1 MQYLEPIRAAQSDAK
16 ELEELY
22 QEARRDHMEEEFS
35 RDVLTLH
42 QETPDNLLYAAW
54 HYRLQPASVAAS
66 TTPLATVE
74 TPTRLVLAAR
84 GTNWV
89 LAIPFGLIAGVIV
102 WWLTGPSFLTGAQ
115 SIDQGLNT
123 ALAIAPIEAFFAVA
137 FLMLTSRK
145 HWMQSLLAVA
155 GMAALYCY
163 VTRFTGIQ
171 KANPDAVAGQYP
183 ILMVLHIPLLACMA
197 VGLSL
202 LGFRRDNPNRF
213 AFLVKSLEVLIT
225 GGIYE
230 AGALVFSGI
239 TMGLFA
245 TLNVNFSEAVMR
257 LLTAGVGGA
266 IPVLAV
272 ATVYD
277 PHLSPY
283 EQRFE
288 EGLGKLIS
296 ILMRLLLPLTLLVL
310 SIYVVF
316 IPFNFQAPFRSR
328 DLLIV
333 YNAMLFAIM
342 GLLVGA
348 TPVRRPDPS
357 SGHARALRWGIL
369 VLVIL
374 ATVVSLYAM
383 SAIVYRT
390 LQGALT
396 PNRLTVIGW
405 NTINIAILIFL
416 VVKLFK
422 SSQERW
428 VEAVHTAIGTGAM
441 AYIAWTTFL
450 ILALPLLFR

>member
-1 MQYLEPIRAAQSDAK
+1 MQYLEPIRSAQSDAK
-16 ELEELY
+16 ALEELY
-22 QEARRDHMEEEFS
+22 QEARRDHMEEEFA
-35 RDVLTLH
+35 RDVLALH
-42 QETPDNLLYAAW
+42 QGSPDNLLYAAW
-54 HYRLQPASVAAS
+54 HYRLQPGTVAASVA
-66 TTPLATVE
+66 PLAAVE
-74 TPTRLVLAAR
+74 TPTRLVEANKS
-84 GTNWV
+84 TNWL
-89 LAIPFGLIAGVIV
+89 LAIPCGLIAGVVV
-102 WWLTGPSFLTGAQ
+102 WWLTGPSFFAGAQ
-115 SIDQGLNT
+115 DAQWFNI
-123 ALAIAPIEAFFAVA
+123 ALAIAPIEAFFAIA
-137 FLMLTSRK
+137 FLTLTSRK
-145 HWMQSLLAVA
+145 HRMQSLLAVA
-155 GMAALYCY
+155 GMAALYFY
-163 VTRFTGIQ
+163 VTRFTSVQ
-171 KANPDAVAGQYP
+171 NANPNAVAGQYP
-183 ILMVLHIPLLACMA
+183 ILMMLHIPLLAWIA

-202 LGFRRDNPNRF
+202 LGLKRDNPGRF

-225 GGIYE
+225 GGIYG

-239 TMGLFA
+239 TTGLFA
-245 TLNVNFSEAVMR
+245 ALNVNFSEAMTR

-272 ATVYD
+272 AAVYD
-277 PHLSPY
+277 PHLTPY

-296 ILMRLLLPLTLLVL
+296 TLMRLLLPPTLLVL

-342 GLLVGA
+342 GLLIGA
-348 TPVRRPDPS
+348 TPVRRTEPS
-357 SGHARALRWGIL
+357 SGHAKALRWGIL

-416 VVKLFK
+416 MAKLFK
-422 SSQERW
+422 GGQERW
-428 VEAVHTAIGTGAM
+428 VEAVQAAIGTGAM

>member
-1 MQYLEPIRAAQSDAK
+1 MQYLEPIRAAHSDAK
-16 ELEELY
+16 ALEELY
-22 QEARRDHMEEEFS
+22 QEARRDHMEEEFA
-35 RDVLTLH
+35 RDVLALY
-42 QETPDNLLYAAW
+42 QGAPDNLLYAAW
-54 HYRLQPASVAAS
+54 HYRLQPGPVAPSVA
-66 TTPLATVE
+66 PLAAVE
-74 TPTRLVLAAR
+74 TPTRLVEATKS
-84 GTNWV
+84 TNWL
-89 LAIPFGLIAGVIV
+89 LAIPCGLIAGVIV
-102 WWLTGPSFLTGAQ
+102 WWLTGRSFFAGAQ
-115 SIDQGLNT
+115 SIDQGLSI
-123 ALAIAPIEAFFAVA
+123 ALAIAPIEAFFAIA

-145 HWMQSLLAVA
+145 HWIQSLLAVA
-155 GMAALYCY
+155 GMAGLYFY
-163 VTRFTGIQ
+163 VTGFTNVQ
-171 KANPDAVAGQYP
+171 NANPNAVAGQYP
-183 ILMVLHIPLLACMA
+183 ILMMLHIPLLAWM
-197 VGLSL
+197 GLK
-202 LGFRRDNPNRF
+202 RDNPGRF
-213 AFLVKSLEVLIT
+213 AFLAKSLEVLIT
-225 GGIYE
+225 GSIYG

-245 TLNVNFSEAVMR
+245 ALNVKFSEAVMR

-342 GLLVGA
+342 GLLIGA
-348 TPVRRPDPS
+348 TPVRRPEPS
-357 SGHARALRWGIL
+357 SGYAKALRWGIL

-416 VVKLFK
+416 MVKLFK
-422 SSQERW
+422 SGQERW

-441 AYIAWTTFL
+441 AYIAWTTLL

>member
-16 ELEELY
+16 ALEELY
-22 QEARRDHMEEEFS
+22 QGARHDHMEEEFA
-35 RDVLTLH
+35 RDVLALH
-42 QETPDNLLYAAW
+42 QESPDNLLYAAW
-54 HYRLQPASVAAS
+54 HYRLQPGPAAASV
-66 TTPLATVE
+66 TPLAVVE
-74 TPTRLVLAAR
+74 TPTRLVEAAK
-84 GTNWV
+84 GTNWL
-89 LAIPFGLIAGVIV
+89 LAVPFGLIAGVIV
-102 WWLTGPSFLTGAQ
+102 WWLTGPSFFTGAK
-115 SIDQGLNT
+115 SIDQGLNV
-123 ALAIAPIEAFFAVA
+123 ALAIAPIEAFFAIA
-137 FLMLTSRK
+137 FLTLTSRK
-145 HWMQSLLAVA
+145 HWLQSLLAIL
-155 GMAALYCY
+155 GMAALYFY
-163 VTRFTGIQ
+163 VTRFTNVQ
-171 KANPDAVAGQYP
+171 NANPNAVTGQYP
-183 ILMVLHIPLLACMA
+183 ILMVLHIPLLAWIA

-202 LGFRRDNPNRF
+202 LGLKRDNPGRF

-225 GGIYE
+225 GSIYG

-245 TLNVNFSEAVMR
+245 ALNVHFSEAVMR

-342 GLLVGA
+342 GLLIGA
-348 TPVRRPDPS
+348 TPVRRPEPS
-357 SGHARALRWGIL
+357 SGYAKALRWGIL

-416 VVKLFK
+416 MVKLFK
-422 SSQERW
+422 SGQERW

-441 AYIAWTTFL
+441 AYIAWTTLL